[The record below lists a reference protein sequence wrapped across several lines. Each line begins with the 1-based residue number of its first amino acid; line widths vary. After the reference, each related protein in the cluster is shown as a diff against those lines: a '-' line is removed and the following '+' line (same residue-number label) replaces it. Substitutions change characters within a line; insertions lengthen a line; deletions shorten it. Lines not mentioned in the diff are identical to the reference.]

1 MGDPAFDERKFAVGV
16 PICRTRV
23 LADQSGVGAGLDVM
37 RLPDGRLV
45 QCVPAEYV
53 LLALTISNSAAY
65 KSTKRVCACVD
76 HSARIPLVFL
86 FFFSFRFVINEG
98 CNLSQAQSLNLT
110 GSDYVPL
117 EVCTVEYIQ
126 KMLRL
131 SWLHFVRIPALF
143 FMI

>member
-65 KSTKRVCACVD
+65 KWTNRVCACAD
-76 HSARIPLVFL
+76 HSARNPLVLICLGFVSIRFL
-86 FFFSFRFVINEG
+86 INEG
-98 CNLSQAQSLNLT
+98 WNIAEFEF
-110 GSDYVPL
+110 D
-117 EVCTVEYIQ
+117 
-126 KMLRL
+126 
-131 SWLHFVRIPALF
+131 WF
-143 FMI
+143 

>member
-53 LLALTISNSAAY
+53 YSPAQFQILQHTNLQ
-65 KSTKRVCACVD
+65 
-76 HSARIPLVFL
+76 LVFVPARTIWQG
-86 FFFSFRFVINEG
+86 FFRFPSV
-98 CNLSQAQSLNLT
+98 SRFPS
-110 GSDYVPL
+110 V
-117 EVCTVEYIQ
+117 
-126 KMLRL
+126 
-131 SWLHFVRIPALF
+131 LF
-143 FMI
+143 RFDSRSMKVATQENRVWT